1 MSAFPGPKLAAA
13 SDIQYVHALVRGK
26 LPHWVSALH
35 LTYASPVVRISP
47 TELSFISSEAWQDI
61 YSSRPGQT
69 LFEKDLRVYGK
80 PPNGVHSL
88 LTAPSGDHARMRRI
102 LDHAFSDKAYK
113 DLQPIVVGYIENL
126 IKRLTEQVH
135 DQNRDQVDLV
145 KWYNWMSF
153 DVIGDLSF
161 GRSFNCLET
170 QTYHPWVE
178 TIFGNL
184 KGICLMEACNRF
196 AIPRYILPFLIPKR
210 ITRMINDHWAAT
222 TANVE
227 RRLSLGT
234 SRSDFMSP
242 IIEQNKGDKRKLE
255 HEEIMSNASLFVI
268 AGSESIATNLS
279 GTTYHLLKN
288 PVAMRRIKA
297 EVDSAFTSED
307 EITPDSVSH
316 LPYLIACLA
325 ETNRIYPT
333 ALTGQAMVVP
343 PPGGNICGQRV
354 PGGVS
359 YLPALV
365 PIIFTTY
372 NTSQGHDCA
381 DSFFRQV

>member
-13 SDIQYVHALVRGK
+13 SDIPYVHALVRGK
-26 LPHWVSALH
+26 LPHWVSTLH

-61 YSSRPGQT
+61 YSYRPGYKP
-69 LFEKDLRVYGK
+69 FEKDLRVYGK

-88 LTAPSGDHARMRRI
+88 LTAPTGDHARIRRI

-113 DLQPIVVGYIENL
+113 EQQPIVVSYIDNL
-126 IKRLTEQVH
+126 IKRLGEQIH
-135 DQNRDQVDLV
+135 EQNRCEVDLV

-161 GRSFNCLET
+161 GQSFDCLET
-170 QTYHPWVE
+170 QTYHLWVE

-184 KGICLMEACNRF
+184 KGICLMGACNRF
-196 AIPRYILPFLIPKR
+196 VIPRYLLPFLIPKR

-234 SRSDFMSP
+234 GRPDFMSP

-255 HEEIMSNASLFVI
+255 HEEMMSNGSLFVI

-288 PVAMRRIKA
+288 PDTMRWIRA
-297 EVDSAFTSED
+297 EVDSAFASED

-325 ETNRIYPT
+325 ETNRLYPT

-343 PPGGNICGQRV
+343 PLGDNICGQWV

-359 YLPALV
+359 YLPECV
-365 PIIFTTY
+365 PFIFTAFKI
-372 NTSQGHDCA
+372 SQGHGCA
-381 DSFFRQV
+381 DKFFRQA

>member
-1 MSAFPGPKLAAA
+1 MSVFPGPKFAAA
-13 SDIQYVHALVRGK
+13 SDVPYVHALVRGK

-61 YSSRPGQT
+61 YSSRPGHI
-69 LFEKDLRVYGK
+69 LFEKDLKVYGK

-88 LTAPSGDHARMRRI
+88 LTAPPGDHARIRRI

-113 DLQPIVVGYIENL
+113 EQQPIVVGYIDKL
-126 IKRLTEQVH
+126 IERLTEQVH

-161 GRSFNCLET
+161 GKSFKCLET

-184 KGICLMEACNRF
+184 KGICLMGACNRF
-196 AIPRYILPFLIPKR
+196 VIPRYILPFLIPKH

-288 PVAMRRIKA
+288 PVTMRRIKA

-343 PPGGNICGQRV
+343 PLGDDICGYRV

-359 YLPALV
+359 YIPALV
-365 PIIFTTY
+365 PVAFTAY
-372 NTSQGHDCA
+372 NTSQSHDCA
-381 DSFFRQV
+381 DNFFRQV